1 MENKYIYID
10 ESGDT
15 GYTKKST
22 RYFILTAVIVDDPF
36 VLRRIAKA
44 THSYNLDKKKLG
56 IIHTNK
62 ESSSVKNK
70 LIKYINNAEIK
81 CVTCVFYK
89 NNFKVKDI
97 YKYCLDI
104 LAKYFVENNM
114 ENIVI
119 ARKDIRKAY
128 NLKIIEMY
136 LSYKLKASFSDQNR
150 EKSLQI
156 ADFYSWCIFSH
167 YEHNLSEYFLKLKDS
182 ITIIKTKLPTGL

>member
-1 MENKYIYID
+1 MYIYID

-36 VLRRIAKA
+36 VLRRIAKVA
-44 THSYNLDKKKLG
+44 HSYNLDKKKLG
-56 IIHTNK
+56 ILHANK
-62 ESSSVKNK
+62 ESSGVKNK
-70 LIKYINNAEIK
+70 LIKYINSADIR

-89 NNFKVKDI
+89 NSFKEKDI

-104 LAKYFVENNM
+104 LAKYFVKNNM
-114 ENIVI
+114 QNIVI

-136 LSYKLKASFSDQNR
+136 SSYKLKASFSDQNR

-167 YEHNLSEYFLKLKDS
+167 YEYNLSEYFLKLKDS
-182 ITIIKTKLPTGL
+182 ITIIKTKPPTGL